1 MTITEIEINDKTL
14 PCHIHYKHIR
24 HAYIRIK
31 PDLQLDISLP
41 HNRSITA
48 ESILKEKHR
57 WLEKKVRELSLVR
70 RIFKDGTMLFKG
82 EYVKVEMRMAEQ
94 SESGVQ
100 FGKKS
105 VVVYGN
111 QEQKNGRVLND
122 FIASQTLAHVKLKA
136 AEFARELG
144 VTCDSIATR
153 ETRSWGYCTRQGKLF
168 FNWRLIC
175 LPPRLADFIV
185 YHELVHLK
193 HFNHSKRF
201 KNALARHFTDCK
213 ELESQLKTY
222 SAH

>member
-1 MTITEIEINDKTL
+1 MTITELEINGKTL
-14 PCHIHYKHIR
+14 PCHIQYKRIR
-24 HAYIRIK
+24 HAYLRIK
-31 PDLQLDISLP
+31 PDLHLDISLP

-48 ESILKEKHR
+48 ESILKEKHH
-57 WLEKKVRELSLVR
+57 WLEKKVRELSRVR

-105 VVVYGN
+105 LIVYGN
-111 QEQKNGRVLND
+111 PEQKNGKVLAD
-122 FIASQTLAHVKLKA
+122 FITGQTLAHVQQKA
-136 AEFARELG
+136 VEFATELG
-144 VTCDSIATR
+144 VTCDSITTK

-175 LPPRLADFIV
+175 LPPRLVDFIV
-185 YHELVHLK
+185 FHELVHLK

-201 KNALARHFTDCK
+201 KNALANHFTDCK

-222 SAH
+222 SAR